1 VLLLFSNSLIN
12 LRVPMNKRLIL
23 LLIPILLWARE
34 YKAQDLNFV
43 LTTDSVVYDTVLW
56 GAKFSIGNLQNLSI
70 VDTLIVDIIRTQNN
84 LFGSWETG
92 ICTDIC
98 YPTSFDS
105 VSLVLLPGQ
114 IQVLKLGFRMFIH
127 NSDTAHTI
135 LSISN
140 RMDHTNNFI
149 QNYYAIDSTS
159 LLSTSIFE
167 INSDTKIALFPN
179 PLNSESTLKFLN
191 LKLNSA
197 TLTVF
202 NANGQEIKQ
211 ITDISGD
218 DLVISKSSLI
228 NGLYLLRLTQDNS
241 IYWTKLLVAD

>member
-1 VLLLFSNSLIN
+1 
-12 LRVPMNKRLIL
+12 MKKRLIL
-23 LLIPILLWARE
+23 FLIISFFWARDN
-34 YKAQDLNFV
+34 KAQNLNFV

-70 VDTLIVDIIRTQNN
+70 VDTLVVDIIRTQNN
-84 LFGSWETG
+84 LFNTWETG

-140 RMDHTNNFI
+140 RMDLTNNFF

-159 LLSTSIFE
+159 LLSSSISE
-167 INSDTKIALFPN
+167 INSDTKIALYPN
-179 PLNSESTLKFLN
+179 PLSSESTLKVLN

-202 NANGQEIKQ
+202 NSSGQEIKQ
-211 ITDISGD
+211 IQNISGD
-218 DLVISKSSLI
+218 DLVISKSSLT
-228 NGLYLLRLTQDNS
+228 NGLYLLRLNQDNF
-241 IYWTKLLVAD
+241 IYWTKLLVAA